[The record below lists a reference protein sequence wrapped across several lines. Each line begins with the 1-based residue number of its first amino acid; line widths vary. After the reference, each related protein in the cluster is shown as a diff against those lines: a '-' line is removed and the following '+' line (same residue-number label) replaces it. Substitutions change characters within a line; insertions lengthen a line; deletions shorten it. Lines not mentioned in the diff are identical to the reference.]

1 MYGTVS
7 TPGFGFNILA
17 LISNFIVD
25 DQKSFITGYSHTD
38 SVVLGN
44 PLFCGGPLEF
54 QVIWGAGGGVFLAPF
69 SHPWN
74 SNLKNIILVFPY
86 DN

>member
-54 QVIWGAGGGVFLAPF
+54 QVIWGAGGEGIPGPIF
-69 SHPWN
+69 SPMEFQFKKHHPC
-74 SNLKNIILVFPY
+74 IFI
-86 DN
+86 